1 MLYVGLGLVALGLVT
16 MVVGVGEKGFQT
28 VGLRLLGPAVAC
40 FGVILVAF
48 KILSCFVRTMVQDKN
63 RGQNGQNDEDT
74 ESEKYEKR
82 GGGVEEDKR

>member
-16 MVVGVGEKGFQT
+16 MVVGVGERGFQT
-28 VGLRLLGPAVAC
+28 VGLRLLGPGVAC

-63 RGQNGQNDEDT
+63 GGQKDEDT
-74 ESEKYEKR
+74 ESEKDAER
-82 GGGVEEDKR
+82 GGVEVDKI